1 MEQSNFPCTSI
12 TQQMHGHRVHQL
24 FGGKNDK
31 KWKKKGKKRERKSWF
46 LQKIED
52 EKKGIIKEKQV
63 GGQQEHSVCPACFQ
77 EQLKARIYV
86 DDRRQFRV
94 VLYSIL

>member
-1 MEQSNFPCTSI
+1 MKKE
-12 TQQMHGHRVHQL
+12 
-24 FGGKNDK
+24 GKE
-31 KWKKKGKKRERKSWF
+31 RERKNWF

-52 EKKGIIKEKQV
+52 EKKRIIKERQV
-63 GGQQEHSVCPACFQ
+63 GGEQEHSVCPACLQ
-77 EQLKARIYV
+77 KQLKARIYV